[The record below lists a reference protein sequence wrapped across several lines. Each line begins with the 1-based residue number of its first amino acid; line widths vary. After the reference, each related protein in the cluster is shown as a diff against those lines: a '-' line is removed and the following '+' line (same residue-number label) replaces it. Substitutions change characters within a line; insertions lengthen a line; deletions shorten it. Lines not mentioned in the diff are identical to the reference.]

1 MSTSN
6 NNVVDMYGDE
16 KKSLIAVQTATFIA
30 LIAVG
35 SWISIPLG
43 PVPFTLQTLFVILA
57 GTVMKRYAIL
67 PAALYMVLGAINLPV
82 FHNGLA
88 GIGVLLGPSGGYII
102 GFILAAAIVGLAY
115 EKNTRRSKITG
126 IIAGTAVIYLT
137 GILWLAYSTGMT
149 LFGAFLV
156 GVVPFVIGDIL
167 KGISAY
173 IIADRIS

>member
-1 MSTSN
+1 M
-6 NNVVDMYGDE
+6 V
-16 KKSLIAVQTATFIA
+16 
-30 LIAVG
+30 IAVG

-102 GFILAAAIVGLAY
+102 GFILAAGIVGFAY

-126 IIAGTAVIYLT
+126 IIAGTAQE
-137 GILWLAYSTGMT
+137 
-149 LFGAFLV
+149 
-156 GVVPFVIGDIL
+156 
-167 KGISAY
+167 
-173 IIADRIS
+173 